1 MPQYKHLSHEER
13 SILGHYRSR
22 RLSMREIARRM
33 NRNVSTIS
41 REVKRNK
48 YVNGRY
54 AAHHA
59 QSYYRGRLRRSRSGT
74 NFSSQQWLQV
84 FKMLAEQFS
93 PEQISGRLKLN
104 GSLSISHE
112 TIYKYIWADKQR
124 GGDLHIELRGSRK
137 KRRKRHNSKDSRGRL
152 AGKKMID
159 LRPEEI
165 EKRLQLG
172 HWEIDTV
179 HGSGRKAIVTIVER
193 ATGYV
198 LIGQLDSKR
207 VVDLNARTSKLI
219 RRNPELFKTI
229 TADNGV
235 EFHGYKKL
243 ERRHNLGFY
252 FAFPYHSWER
262 GSNENTNGLIRQYL
276 PKGCSMED
284 LTQWQCNMI
293 ANKLNNRPRKRYNY
307 MTPKEML
314 DQMESV
320 ALRA

>member
-1 MPQYKHLSHEER
+1 
-13 SILGHYRSR
+13 
-22 RLSMREIARRM
+22 M

-41 REVKRNK
+41 RELKRNRSN
-48 YVNGRY
+48 NGRY
-54 AAHHA
+54 AAYHA

-74 NFSSQQWLQV
+74 NFNTKQWQQV
-84 FKMLAEQFS
+84 FKLLAKQFS
-93 PEQISGRLKLN
+93 PEQISGLLKLE
-104 GSLSISHE
+104 GSLNISHE
-112 TIYKYIWADKQR
+112 TIYKYIWIDKGH
-124 GGDLHIELRGSRK
+124 GGELYKELRGSGK
-137 KRRKRHNSKDSRGRL
+137 KRRKRYNSKDSRGRL

-159 LRPEEI
+159 MRPTEV

-207 VVDLNARTSKLI
+207 VVDLNGRTSKLI
-219 RRNPELFKTI
+219 RRAPELFKTI

-243 ERRHNLGFY
+243 ERKHNLDFY

-262 GSNENTNGLIRQYL
+262 GTNENTNGLIRQYL
-276 PKGCSMED
+276 PKGCSMEK
-284 LTQWQCNMI
+284 LTQRECNMI
-293 ANKLNNRPRKRYNY
+293 ANRLNNRPRKRYNY

-314 DQMESV
+314 DQMASV

>member
-1 MPQYKHLSHEER
+1 
-13 SILGHYRSR
+13 
-22 RLSMREIARRM
+22 M

-41 REVKRNK
+41 RELKRNRSN
-48 YVNGRY
+48 NGRY
-54 AAHHA
+54 AAYHA

-74 NFSSQQWLQV
+74 NFSSKQWQQVL
-84 FKMLAEQFS
+84 KLLAKQFS
-93 PEQISGRLKLN
+93 PEQISGLLKLE
-104 GSLSISHE
+104 GSLNISHE
-112 TIYKYIWADKQR
+112 TIYKYIWIDKGH
-124 GGDLHIELRGSRK
+124 GGELYKELRGSGK
-137 KRRKRHNSKDSRGRL
+137 KRRKRYNSKDSRGRL

-159 LRPEEI
+159 MRPTEV

-207 VVDLNARTSKLI
+207 VVDLNGRTSKLI
-219 RRNPELFKTI
+219 RRAPELFKTI

-243 ERRHNLGFY
+243 ERKHNLDFY

-262 GSNENTNGLIRQYL
+262 GTNENTNGLIRQYL
-276 PKGCSMED
+276 PKGCSMEK
-284 LTQWQCNMI
+284 LTQRECNMI
-293 ANKLNNRPRKRYNY
+293 ANSLNNRPRKRYNY

-314 DQMESV
+314 DQMASV